1 MRFNI
6 NLASQPYEDAGQFY
20 RRWIP
25 ILLVLAVLTVGLSA
39 KAISVYRDSR
49 KTDREIAKIDQ
60 RLNEL
65 DKQRQLASVMLA
77 RPENAGT
84 RDTAQFL
91 NTAFQLKSFSW
102 TQVLSD
108 LEQLVPPGV
117 QVVSI
122 KPKLLENEQLQ
133 CEMQVAT
140 NQRPSVSELVRRM
153 ETSPRFLSATIVS
166 EKNTDKGYVAD
177 IQATYVRARTK

>member
-6 NLASQPYEDAGQFY
+6 NLASLPYEDAGQFY

-25 ILLVLAVLTVGLSA
+25 ILLVLAVLTLGLTA
-39 KAISVYRDSR
+39 KAISVYRESR

-60 RLNEL
+60 RLSEL
-65 DKQRQLASVMLA
+65 DKQRQQASATLA
-77 RPENAGT
+77 RPENSGT

-108 LEQLVPPGV
+108 LEQLVPQGV

-122 KPKLLENEQLQ
+122 KPKLLENGQLQ
-133 CEMQVAT
+133 CEMQVVA
-140 NQRPSVSELVRRM
+140 NQRPNVIELVRRM

-166 EKNTDKGYVAD
+166 EKNTDKGLVAD
-177 IQATYVRARTK
+177 IQATYVRSRAQ

>member
-6 NLASQPYEDAGQFY
+6 NLASRPYEDAGQFY

-25 ILLVLAVLTVGLSA
+25 ILLVLAVLTLGLTG

-60 RLNEL
+60 RLSEL
-65 DKQRQLASVMLA
+65 DKRRQEASATLA
-77 RPENAGT
+77 RPENSGT

-117 QVVSI
+117 QIVSI
-122 KPKLLENEQLQ
+122 KPKLLEDQLQ
-133 CEMQVAT
+133 CEMEVVT
-140 NQRPSVSELVRRM
+140 NQRPSVIELVRRM
-153 ETSPRFLSATIVS
+153 ETSPLFLSATIVS
-166 EKNTDKGYVAD
+166 ERNTEHGFVAD
-177 IQATYVRARTK
+177 IQATYVRSRTK